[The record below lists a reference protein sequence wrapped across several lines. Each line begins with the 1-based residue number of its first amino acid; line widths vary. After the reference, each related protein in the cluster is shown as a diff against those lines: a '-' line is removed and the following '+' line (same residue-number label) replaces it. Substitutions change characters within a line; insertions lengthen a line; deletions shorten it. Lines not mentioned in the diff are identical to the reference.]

1 MIRAQE
7 LGIRPE
13 LVMVTVKVW
22 FKDEQEEA
30 AVLIAHDWQ
39 TSYCTT
45 CGGQIKYPSERPAEF
60 ASRLK
65 LFLL

>member
-13 LVMVTVKVW
+13 PIMVTVKVW

-30 AVLIAHDWQ
+30 AVLIGHDWQ
-39 TSYCTT
+39 TSYCKT
-45 CGGQIKYPSERPAEF
+45 CGGQIKYATKP
-60 ASRLK
+60 
-65 LFLL
+65 